1 MYQPGMYQNNQS
13 FGQTNTGR
21 FQQTGFGPT
30 PVQRSAT
37 AGIQAGSQGYGM
49 TSSFAGG
56 FQGQQGQEVHPVYR
70 AQNQRAQEGP
80 VIQQL
85 GYQAGAQQGYAPTSG
100 SFAGGSMM
108 GGSAMGSTAMGGSFG
123 GGFQAQQGQQ
133 GQEVHPVYRAQNQR
147 AQEGPVIQQL
157 GYQAGVQGGYNRG
170 IANQG
175 FANQGIANQGFA
187 NQASGISFTAPG
199 ASGASYSSPSF
210 GQNQFQQPSF
220 QGGAVTP
227 ENPVYRLTN
236 QAQQEGPVLSRVGYT
251 TDGVGTG
258 AQFGGSSGYQ
268 RF

>member
-21 FQQTGFGPT
+21 FQQSGFGPT
-30 PVQRSAT
+30 PVQRSAAT
-37 AGIQAGSQGYGM
+37 GFQAGAQGFGT
-49 TSSFAGG
+49 TSGFTGG
-56 FQGQQGQEVHPVYR
+56 FQSQQGQEVHPVYR

-85 GYQAGAQQGYAPTSG
+85 GYQAGVQQGYAPTSG
-100 SFAGGSMM
+100 SFGGD
-108 GGSAMGSTAMGGSFG
+108 
-123 GGFQAQQGQQ
+123 FQAQQRQQ

-157 GYQAGVQGGYNRG
+157 GYQAGVQGGYN
-170 IANQG
+170 QG

-187 NQASGISFTAPG
+187 NQASGLSFTAPAGQFG

-210 GQNQFQQPSF
+210 GQNQFQQSSF

-251 TDGVGTG
+251 TDGVGISS
-258 AQFGGSSGYQ
+258 QFGGTSGYQ